1 MKKKRTEITVEI
13 ERALII
19 SKPNAAVYAWCQQC
33 DRQVGMISPEAAAAL
48 AGTSV
53 REIFRQ
59 VEAGRLHFRET
70 PEGQMQICPDSITRA

>member
-1 MKKKRTEITVEI
+1 MKRKRTEITVEI

-19 SKPNAAVYAWCQQC
+19 SKPSAAVCAWCPQC
-33 DRQVGMISPEAAAAL
+33 NQQVGMIWPEAAAAL

-59 VEAGRLHFRET
+59 IEAGCLHFRET
-70 PEGQMQICPDSITRA
+70 PEGQMQICPNSLSRT

>member
-19 SKPNAAVYAWCQQC
+19 KRAESVVYAWCPQC
-33 DRQVGMISPEAAAAL
+33 DRQVSMISPEAAAAL
-48 AGTSV
+48 TRTSV

-59 VEAGRLHFRET
+59 IEASELHFLET
-70 PEGQMQICPDSITRA
+70 PEGQVHICSASIRRA